1 MLNNEILLK
10 AFFHK
15 FHIWRWKFLVYG
27 PCVLT
32 LSPIASVKNIKKS
45 FLIRF
50 SHSVVQS
57 THLSAPLYLPVHPVC
72 FSAIY
77 LLIISLCFLVWHG
90 TCWFCIVTLFSG
102 AFDVTGRKKMR
113 LVVLLYPV

>member
-15 FHIWRWKFLVYG
+15 FHIWRWNFLVYG

-32 LSPIASVKNIKKS
+32 LSPIASAKNIKKS

-57 THLSAPLYLPVHPVC
+57 THLSASLFACPSRLFLCSLSAYH
-72 FSAIY
+72 FS
-77 LLIISLCFLVWHG
+77 LLSCLAWDVLVLHSYII
-90 TCWFCIVTLFSG
+90 
-102 AFDVTGRKKMR
+102 
-113 LVVLLYPV
+113 